1 MASQTNQTKCEG
13 MAALFM
19 VRNQRLTSFDLWL
32 LFIPF
37 VYLYSNGYFC
47 SILLY
52 WNHALMGRH
61 HRTQTREKH
70 KITVVSEVE
79 ERERIKENIL
89 KVFRAR
95 LTSPNEG
102 GALLV
107 GPDKI
112 SSRTTYT
119 TKAVTSRNKE
129 GKGFNENTINS
140 GLCITNI
147 ILIT

>member
-1 MASQTNQTKCEG
+1 
-13 MAALFM
+13 
-19 VRNQRLTSFDLWL
+19 
-32 LFIPF
+32 
-37 VYLYSNGYFC
+37 
-47 SILLY
+47 
-52 WNHALMGRH
+52 MGRH
-61 HRTQTREKH
+61 HRTQKREKH
-70 KITVVSEVE
+70 KVTVVSEVE

-107 GPDKI
+107 GPDKT
-112 SSRTTYT
+112 SSRTTSRTTYT

-140 GLCITNI
+140 GMCITNI
-147 ILIT
+147 KT